1 MENKK
6 AGEGISS
13 SPDLDQEY
21 ELRTSAP
28 QEEMER
34 YYRKKKASLERK
46 LRRINK
52 KIKKNIYNP
61 YAGDDE
67 KQTNTMENDIKKR
80 IPPWSENVEK
90 YRISTEYTLI
100 SYTTPHYLIF
110 RYYSNSETYLC
121 ETRKSIVLWWISP
134 EEKEK
139 LLAFEKQKK
148 EKYKGLKVDDGT
160 TGEGL

>member
-6 AGEGISS
+6 AGGEDT
-13 SPDLDQEY
+13 SPHDLDQEY

-34 YYRKKKASLERK
+34 YYARKKASLQRK
-46 LRRINK
+46 LRQINK

-61 YAGDDE
+61 YLGDDE

-80 IPPWSENVEK
+80 IPPWSENIEK
-90 YRISTEYTLI
+90 YRISTEYTSI
-100 SYTTPHYLIF
+100 SYTTPHYLVF
-110 RYYSNSETYLC
+110 RYYCNSETYLC
-121 ETRKSIVLWWISP
+121 ETRKSIVLWWISQA
-134 EEKEK
+134 EKEK

-148 EKYKGLKVDDGT
+148 EKHKGLKVFDGT
-160 TGEGL
+160 TMEGL

>member
-34 YYRKKKASLERK
+34 YYRKKKASLERE

-61 YAGDDE
+61 FIDDDE
-67 KQTNTMENDIKKR
+67 KHKNIHE
-80 IPPWSENVEK
+80 
-90 YRISTEYTLI
+90 
-100 SYTTPHYLIF
+100 
-110 RYYSNSETYLC
+110 
-121 ETRKSIVLWWISP
+121 
-134 EEKEK
+134 
-139 LLAFEKQKK
+139 
-148 EKYKGLKVDDGT
+148 
-160 TGEGL
+160 